1 VSRAIKE
8 REQEEEQESLSSAW
22 TKFEALSTRL
32 SRYLK
37 TSEDEFASL
46 IQALDACW
54 SMAENVQ
61 KATSR
66 LAELGDAA
74 SAHQNVLRDSLLEGC
89 GVFQNFLIQ
98 IHEARRQLAHTARE
112 TGGLLSTSTHLQ
124 ENIAPLTHIAFHFR
138 LQAARLS
145 PKDSASVLKA
155 YDEMKQ
161 VVGFMK
167 QAGDSQERDLRTILD
182 KLTAATRSVERTS
195 SAYTLLAGEAE
206 EKVVRNLE
214 LLSSASGDVLQAQ
227 TKAGAL
233 GIVLAEGIREAIK
246 ALQGHDAIRQRLEHI
261 LGALAGLRRDGDR
274 EDEDR
279 RDADRENE
287 DRREEP
293 EHALLLQRQQAK
305 CVLELIRSTGSR
317 IEQELNSVIGCAQ
330 GIAGGGST
338 QSASDDE
345 VEKFEAA
352 VDRLASLGAEVAE
365 LLAGEEKM
373 AGFVLTQI
381 DPIRGLLATNSQGLE
396 VVARS
401 MKRLALN
408 VLVDAEKMPSAR
420 GMGVLGIWT
429 SETAE
434 DILTLAKDQKEQFA
448 QLGAALQS
456 QGAAISADVQVVESC
471 RGTLM
476 AQKAIDSLRNSKRTE
491 YDEFG
496 HLSQDASQ
504 LRDKTE
510 KLVQSLKFVDEGI
523 ELFGTLDVAIGILLG
538 LYPKSEKPFDLDAA
552 LAGYTMQEERDA
564 HALVSGG
571 EAEDGL
577 QPTEASEG
585 QEYGANVELF

>member
-1 VSRAIKE
+1 VSLGIKE
-8 REQEEEQESLSSAW
+8 KGQESLSSAW
-22 TKFEALSTRL
+22 TRVEGLSACL

-37 TSEDEFASL
+37 TSEDEFARL
-46 IQALDACW
+46 IQTLDACW

-61 KATSR
+61 KATAR
-66 LAELGDAA
+66 LAELTDAA
-74 SAHQNVLRDSLLEGC
+74 SANQNALRNSLLEGC
-89 GVFQNFLIQ
+89 GVFKKFLIQ
-98 IHEARRQLAHTARE
+98 IQEARRQLAHTAHE
-112 TGGLLSTSTHLQ
+112 TGQLLSTSNHLQ

-161 VVGFMK
+161 VVSFMK
-167 QAGDSQERDLRTILD
+167 QAGDSQERDLLTILD
-182 KLTAATRSVERTS
+182 KLTAAARSVERTS
-195 SAYTLLAGEAE
+195 SAYALLAAE
-206 EKVVRNLE
+206 SEERVVRNLE
-214 LLSSASGDVLQAQ
+214 LLSSASRDMLQAQ
-227 TKAGAL
+227 SKAGAL
-233 GIVLAEGIREAIK
+233 GIVLAKGIREASK

-261 LGALAGLRRDGDR
+261 LGALASLRR
-274 EDEDR
+274 
-279 RDADRENE
+279 NE
-287 DRREEP
+287 DQRHEP

-305 CVLELIRSTGSR
+305 CVLELIVSTGSR

-338 QSASDDE
+338 QSTSDEE
-345 VEKFEAA
+345 VEKFEMA

-381 DPIRGLLATNSQGLE
+381 DPIRELLATNSQELE

-408 VLVDAEKMPSAR
+408 VLVDAEKMPLAR

-434 DILTLAKDQKEQFA
+434 DILGLARDQKKQFA
-448 QLGAALQS
+448 QLGATLQA
-456 QGAAISADVQVVESC
+456 QGAAIAADVQVVESC
-471 RGTLM
+471 RGTLI
-476 AQKAIDSLRNSKRTE
+476 AQKTVDSLRNSRRIE

-496 HLSQDASQ
+496 RLNQDASQ
-504 LRDKTE
+504 LQEKTE
-510 KLVQSLKFVDEGI
+510 KLVRSLKFVDEGI
-523 ELFGTLDVAIGILLG
+523 ELLGNLDVTIDFLLA

-552 LAGYTMQEERDA
+552 SAGYTMQEQRDA

-571 EAEDGL
+571 EAGN
-577 QPTEASEG
+577 EAGPAAPAEG